1 MASSAF
7 NYIKKNY
14 RKSFAIAAAF
24 LISFGWNW
32 YHAKRDP
39 AWKFILIV
47 IGAWAAV
54 YFSYKIGKFLYKIII
69 RRLGFN
75 DFWHNEF
82 YDFLDRLF
90 FIASL
95 LFAIFFLKSD
105 VLSIIYLIF
114 ILSVLFFVLDRQLS
128 KHPNFEAIRAVN
140 RGIFLVTFVL
150 FALNSGLQ

>member
-7 NYIKKNY
+7 NYIMKNY

-75 DFWHNEF
+75 DFLFWIGSSPSILILRRYAPSIAEF
-82 YDFLDRLF
+82 FWSHLF
-90 FIASL
+90 YSL
-95 LFAIFFLKSD
+95 
-105 VLSIIYLIF
+105 
-114 ILSVLFFVLDRQLS
+114 
-128 KHPNFEAIRAVN
+128 
-140 RGIFLVTFVL
+140 
-150 FALNSGLQ
+150 